1 MKKHPIEIFS
11 DWVASGKDDGME
23 KNHLESVT
31 KMLDFSLKDFKN
43 FSFID
48 AGCGTGWVVRMVSK
62 LNLCVSACGVDGSKK
77 MIEKAKRLDINNQYF
92 CSNLLTWKPEFKKD
106 LVHSME
112 VLYYFENPSIVLRNF
127 YDNWLTNRG
136 RLVIGI
142 DFYKENLSCH
152 DWPDK
157 TNVSIMKLL
166 TIADWIRM
174 FEDCGFKNIKSWRV
188 GQKQDWAGTLIVY
201 GTKI

>member
-1 MKKHPIEIFS
+1 MKKHPIEVFS
-11 DWVASGKDDGME
+11 DWVTSGKDDGME

-31 KMLDFSLKDFKN
+31 KMLDFSLKNFKN

-62 LNLCVSACGVDGSKK
+62 MNLCVNACGIDGSRK

-92 CSNLLTWKPEFKKD
+92 CSNLLTWKPKFKKD

-112 VLYYFENPSIVLRNF
+112 VLYYFENPSIVLKNF
-127 YDNWLTNRG
+127 FDNWLTERG
-136 RLVIGI
+136 RLIIGI

-166 TIADWIRM
+166 TITDWIRM
-174 FEDCGFKNIKSWRV
+174 FEGCGFKNIKSWRV
-188 GQKQDWAGTLIVY
+188 GQKKNWGGTLIVY